1 MKKMNW
7 IWFAALSLAL
17 TVNVGCSSDADG
29 LNEPEVPVQ
38 PEEPEEP
45 EEPEVPRENPFAFL
59 VASQGNTVSR
69 TSLLTGVT
77 ADGTTQDSV
86 FYKVN
91 DRSLGTLLKSV
102 TRVEDRL
109 YAVLNNSLTVE
120 VFDAYT
126 FESIATIA
134 LPENMR
140 PMYACYLGNDL
151 LAVSDYNTAT
161 DDNNL
166 VIIDTKANEVVRT
179 VNGIGQAS
187 QMLVHKNKLFVGG
200 NTFRIFDLDNI
211 TLEGM
216 RRMNDQT
223 SLYNSWENSKMV
235 VDKNGNLWIYH
246 VGTLTGGRRLACID
260 PETETVLKEVMAPG
274 VILNSASKLDISPE
288 GDRIYIWGLLN
299 GVRGIIAV
307 DITATELPSDVLFA
321 TGSFIVTGRTM
332 SAITVAKSG
341 NILLCDAASSG
352 TSDGKVHEFTP
363 AGEFVATYTTG
374 MGPQD
379 IYLYE

>member
-17 TVNVGCSSDADG
+17 TVNVGCSSESDVLD
-29 LNEPEVPVQ
+29 EPEVPVL
-38 PEEPEEP
+38 PEE
-45 EEPEVPRENPFAFL
+45 PRENPFAFI
-59 VASQGNTVSR
+59 VANQGNTVSR
-69 TSLLTGVT
+69 TSLLTGVK

-102 TRVEDRL
+102 TRAEDKL

-134 LPENMR
+134 LPEATR
-140 PMYACYLGNDL
+140 PMYACYLGNNL
-151 LAVSDYNTAT
+151 LAVSDYGTVAS
-161 DDNNL
+161 DNRF
-166 VIIDTKANEVVRT
+166 VIIDTEQNEVVRT
-179 VNGIGQAS
+179 IEGIGQAT

-216 RRMNDQT
+216 RRINDQT
-223 SLYNSWENSKMV
+223 SLYTSWENAKMV
-235 VDKNGNLWIYH
+235 VDKNDNLWIYH
-246 VGTLTGGRRLACID
+246 VGTLTGGRRMVCINPD
-260 PETETVLKEVMAPG
+260 TEEIIKEVPAPG
-274 VILNSASKLDISPE
+274 VMLNSGSKLDISPE
-288 GDRIYIWGLLN
+288 GDRIYISGRIN
-299 GVRGIIAV
+299 NVRGIIAL
-307 DITATELPSDVLFA
+307 DITATEMPSEVLFSTA
-321 TGSFIVTGRTM
+321 DLIGTDRTLNAMAVTKT
-332 SAITVAKSG
+332 G
-341 NILLCDAASSG
+341 NILLCDAKTSG
-352 TSDGKVHEFTP
+352 VEDGKVHELTP
-363 AGEFVATYTTG
+363 TGELVATYTTG
-374 MGPQD
+374 MMPQD